1 MKKII
6 NFLYELGMLKRI
18 RHEGWRI
25 IGIESPETVAAH
37 SLRAAQIGYL
47 LAKLENY
54 DQPNEICTM
63 LVWHDIHET
72 RLGDIHKIA
81 DRYLKKDKEKAAID
95 QLDELA
101 KPKIKQAILNL
112 WQQME
117 RKNTTAGIIAKDAD
131 LLEQALTA
139 KEYLE
144 QGYSGAQ
151 DWINNIKQTLK
162 TDTAKKLIQEIEQI
176 PNNNWWQGLKK
187 LN

>member
-1 MKKII
+1 MKKIV

-54 DQPNEICTM
+54 DNPDEICAM
-63 LVWHDIHET
+63 LVWHDMHEA

-81 DRYLKKDKEKAAID
+81 NRYLQKNKEKVVTD

-101 KPKIKQAILNL
+101 QPKIKQTLLIL
-112 WQQME
+112 WQQLE
-117 RKNTTAGIIAKDAD
+117 RKNTQAGIIAKDAD

-144 QGYSGAQ
+144 KGYSDAQ
-151 DWINNIKQTLK
+151 DWIDNIKQALQTN
-162 TDTAKKLIQEIEQI
+162 TAKKLIQEIEQTSS
-176 PNNNWWQGLKK
+176 NDWWQGLKK
-187 LN
+187 LD

>member
-25 IGIESPETVAAH
+25 IGIESPKTVAAH

-54 DQPNEICTM
+54 DNPNEVCTM
-63 LVWHDIHET
+63 LVWHDMHET

-81 DRYLKKDKEKAAID
+81 NCYLQKDKEKVATN

-101 KPKIKQAILNL
+101 KPKIKQAILGL
-112 WQQME
+112 WQQLE
-117 RKNTTAGIIAKDAD
+117 RKNTQAGVIAKDAD
-131 LLEQALTA
+131 LLEQTLTA

-144 QGYSGAQ
+144 RGYSGAR
-151 DWINNIKQTLK
+151 DWINNIKQALK
-162 TDTAKKLIQEIEQI
+162 TETAKKLIQEIEQTTS
-176 PNNNWWQGLKK
+176 NDWWQGLKK
-187 LN
+187 LD

>member
-25 IGIESPETVAAH
+25 IGIESPKTVAAH

-54 DQPNEICTM
+54 DNPNEVCTM
-63 LVWHDIHET
+63 LVWHDMHET

-81 DRYLKKDKEKAAID
+81 NCYLQKDKEKVATN

-101 KPKIKQAILNL
+101 KPK
-112 WQQME
+112 
-117 RKNTTAGIIAKDAD
+117 AGVIAKDAD
-131 LLEQALTA
+131 LLEQTLTA

-144 QGYSGAQ
+144 RGYSGAR
-151 DWINNIKQTLK
+151 DWINNIKQALK
-162 TDTAKKLIQEIEQI
+162 TETAKKLIQEIEQTTS
-176 PNNNWWQGLKK
+176 NDWWQGLKK
-187 LN
+187 LD